1 MMIILYLF
9 FIILKGGQIKMSF
22 RDTHPKSLRQD
33 FGLPNFVDGNVL
45 ERRYAIQVL
54 TAFKT
59 LGLNGVYIKV
69 ETGDM
74 SENFK
79 YVKIDKI
86 LNRLLQHGISKYV
99 RIVWDVRGFYLDDN
113 VKEFNSKDL
122 WKFENFKL
130 SPTLNILY
138 N

>member
-1 MMIILYLF
+1 M
-9 FIILKGGQIKMSF
+9 KGGQIKMSF

-45 ERRYAIQVL
+45 ERRYAYQVL
-54 TAFKT
+54 NAFKI
-59 LGLNGVYIKV
+59 LGLNGVYIRV

-79 YVKIDKI
+79 YVNIDKI
-86 LNRLLQHGISKYV
+86 LNGLLQQGTSKYV
-99 RIVWDVRGFYLDDN
+99 RIVRGVEGFYLDDS

-130 SPTLNILY
+130 SPTLNALY
-138 N
+138 NY